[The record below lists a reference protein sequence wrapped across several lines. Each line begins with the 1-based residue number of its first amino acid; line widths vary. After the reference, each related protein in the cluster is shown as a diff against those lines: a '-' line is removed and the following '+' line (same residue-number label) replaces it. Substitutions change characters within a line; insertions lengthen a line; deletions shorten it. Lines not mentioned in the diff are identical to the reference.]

1 MAIEFR
7 VGGLV
12 AVAAVAV
19 AITGCTVARS
29 GEGTAAPEGQ
39 SETSSQVAEESGGGG
54 RAGDEW
60 VPGPDNEDPS
70 KDIEG
75 IEITEY
81 DAVHAQPGQR
91 VAYKK
96 APPDGGRHDQVWATC
111 NGVVY
116 DTPVRNEHMVHS
128 LEHGAVWIA
137 YNADDVTGDDLQ
149 SLTDRVDGQPY
160 LLMSPYPGLDQPV
173 SLQAWGHQLK
183 LDDVDDE
190 RIDQFIAALRENEY
204 TTPEPGASCDSV
216 GPDFDQDAPPP
227 FEADPPG
234 PDAAPVDDE

>member
-7 VGGLV
+7 TGGAAALAVILV
-12 AVAAVAV
+12 TLA
-19 AITGCTVARS
+19 GCTVERS
-29 GEGTAAPEGQ
+29 GNGTAEGAGSGS
-39 SETSSQVAEESGGGG
+39 SETSEQGSGGGS
-54 RAGDEW
+54 AGSEW
-60 VPGPDNEDPS
+60 VPSEDNEDPS

-81 DAVHAQPGQR
+81 DAVHAEPGQR
-91 VAYKK
+91 VAYEK

-149 SLTDRVDGQPY
+149 TLVDRVDGQPY
-160 LLMSPYPGLDQPV
+160 LMLSPYPGLDQPV

-190 RIDQFIAALRENEY
+190 RIDQFITALRENEY
-204 TTPEPGASCDSV
+204 TTPEPGAPCDSV
-216 GPDFDQDAPPP
+216 GPDFDQDDPPP